1 MSASR
6 LAVVSLALV
15 SAAAAQQG
23 DEQLRAE
30 VDSMFDACK
39 ADTPGAVVLVAR
51 GQRVVLQKA
60 YGLADLERRVPLT
73 VDSIFD
79 IGSTSKQFTA
89 ACVLL
94 LEQDGKL
101 TLGDLAKQHVPELPA
116 CCEAVTV
123 RHLVLHTSGIPDYV
137 GLLAGAGSHLED
149 RTTAGDALAALR
161 QVAKLDFAPGTKWAY
176 SNSNYFLLSQVVERA
191 AGTSL
196 TAFAQRR
203 LFTPLGMT
211 HTHIHDDCTLLV
223 PDRALSYSR
232 RRGGAWRWEFSNWEQ
247 TGDGAV
253 LTTVGDLLLWA
264 RNFDAG
270 KVGGDKLLAA
280 MAAPGTFDDGKPIDY
295 GMGLMFAEIDGKRA
309 IRHGGAWA
317 AYRAEL
323 VRVPEVALVVMCLC
337 NRPDLE
343 PSRLCSRIVGMALRE

>member
-1 MSASR
+1 MPAPR
-6 LAVVSLALV
+6 LAVALLALV
-15 SAAAAQQG
+15 SAVLAQQG
-23 DEQLRAE
+23 DDTLGAR
-30 VDSMFDACK
+30 VDKLFEGCK
-39 ADTPGAVVLVAR
+39 PDTPGAVVLIAR
-51 GQRVVLQKA
+51 GDQVVLQKA

-89 ACVLL
+89 ASVLL
-94 LEQDGKL
+94 LEHEGKL
-101 TLGDLAKQHVPELPA
+101 ALGDPAQKHVPDLPA

-137 GLLAGAGSHLED
+137 GLLAKAGSHLED
-149 RTTAGDALAALR
+149 RTTAAHALAALK
-161 QVAKLDFAPGTKWAY
+161 QLAKLDFAPGTKWAY

-191 AGTSL
+191 AGTPL
-196 TAFAQRR
+196 TAFAQER

-232 RRGGAWRWEFSNWEQ
+232 VRGGGWRWAFSNWEQ

-253 LTTVGDLLLWA
+253 MTTVGDLLLWA
-264 RNFDAG
+264 RNFEAG
-270 KVGGDKLLAA
+270 KVGGDALLAA
-280 MAAPGTFDDGKPIDY
+280 MGAPGTLDDGKPIDY
-295 GMGLMFAEIDGKRA
+295 GMGLMFTEIAGKRA

-323 VRVPEVALVVMCLC
+323 VRVPEAALTVVCLC
-337 NRPDLE
+337 NRPDLD
-343 PSRLCSRIVGMALRE
+343 PSRTCSRIVSVALRE